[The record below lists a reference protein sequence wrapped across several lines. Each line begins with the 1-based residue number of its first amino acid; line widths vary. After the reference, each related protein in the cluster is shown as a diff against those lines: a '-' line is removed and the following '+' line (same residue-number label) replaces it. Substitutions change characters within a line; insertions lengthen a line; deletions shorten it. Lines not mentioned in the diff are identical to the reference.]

1 MGVRDKALATR
12 RPIAMAVAA
21 SLTLALAGALS
32 GCAEFS
38 EWMSF
43 DSSGERAMDAKAKA
57 DKASLWEMTLM
68 AGRYGV
74 MLDQAREI
82 LNLPEPKDMVMFP
95 SAAPDDQGQRQ
106 ALASYQVRVTNE
118 FLTDAARAC
127 KKRRVP
133 ANVRTLACKEPRKVP
148 AAWRT
153 PVAPEMTVLSARNDQ
168 VGDVIMP
175 WWNAV
180 CAHAPKPKDGDV
192 PACAM
197 E

>member
-1 MGVRDKALATR
+1 MSVRGTREARRGMSAT
-12 RPIAMAVAA
+12 AVLL
-21 SLTLALAGALS
+21 SLTLGVA

-38 EWMSF
+38 ELISF
-43 DSSGERAMDAKAKA
+43 DSAAERALDAKAKA

-82 LNLPEPKDMVMFP
+82 LNLPEPKETVMFP
-95 SAAPDDQGQRQ
+95 SDAPDDQGQRK
-106 ALASYQVRVTNE
+106 ALADYQVRVTQE

-133 ANVRTLACKEPRKVP
+133 ANVRTLACKEVRKVP
-148 AAWRT
+148 AELRV
-153 PVAPEMTVLSARNDQ
+153 PVAPEMSALEVRNDQ
-168 VGDVIMP
+168 VGNVITP
-175 WWNAV
+175 WWDAV
-180 CAHAPKPKDGDV
+180 CALAPKPKDGDV
-192 PACAM
+192 PACIM

>member
-1 MGVRDKALATR
+1 MSDRSKTETR
-12 RPIAMAVAA
+12 RGVFETALVL
-21 SLTLALAGALS
+21 SLALGLA

-38 EWMSF
+38 EFISF
-43 DSSGERAMDAKAKA
+43 DSAAERALDAKATA

-74 MLDQAREI
+74 MLDQTREI
-82 LNLPEPKDMVMFP
+82 LNLPEPKDYVMFP
-95 SAAPDDQGQRQ
+95 SDAPDDRGQRQ
-106 ALASYQVRVTNE
+106 ALAAYQVRVTNE
-118 FLTDAARAC
+118 FLADAARAC

-133 ANVRTLACKEPRKVP
+133 ANVRAMACKEVKKVP
-148 AAWRT
+148 AAWRV
-153 PVAPEMTVLSARNDQ
+153 PVAAEMPALDARNRQ

-180 CAHAPKPKDGDV
+180 CEHAPKGGDV

>member
-1 MGVRDKALATR
+1 MSVWSR
-12 RPIAMAVAA
+12 AMARRGSFATAA
-21 SLTLALAGALS
+21 LLSLAFGLS

-38 EWMSF
+38 ELISF
-43 DSSGERAMDAKAKA
+43 DSAAERALDEKAKA

-82 LNLPEPKDMVMFP
+82 LNLPEPKEYVMFP
-95 SAAPDDQGQRQ
+95 SDAPDDQGQRQ
-106 ALASYQVRVTNE
+106 ALASYQVGVTNE

-133 ANVRTLACKEPRKVP
+133 ANVRSHACKEPRKVP

-153 PVAPEMTVLSARNDQ
+153 QVAPEMSALETRNDQ
-168 VGDVIMP
+168 VGDVIMS

-180 CAHAPKPKDGDV
+180 CAHATKPKDGDV

>member
-1 MGVRDKALATR
+1 MGIRDKAPATR
-12 RPIAMAVAA
+12 GPTAMVVAA
-21 SLTLALAGALS
+21 CLTLALS

-43 DSSGERAMDAKAKA
+43 GSPAERALDAKAKA

-82 LNLPEPKDMVMFP
+82 LKLPEPKDYAMFP
-95 SAAPDDQGQRQ
+95 SDATDDEGQRQ

-118 FLTDAARAC
+118 FLADAARAC
-127 KKRRVP
+127 KKRQVP
-133 ANVRTLACKEPRKVP
+133 ANVRAHACKETRKVP
-148 AAWRT
+148 AELRV
-153 PVAPEMTVLSARNDQ
+153 PVAPEMSALEARNDQ
-168 VGDVIMP
+168 VGNVITP
-175 WWNAV
+175 WWDAV
-180 CAHAPKPKDGDV
+180 CALAPKPKNGDV